1 MCYSKKII
9 EQVTNRKQRLVL
21 KDHRLSWADIKAG
34 VTQGLV
40 LGPVCVFF
48 YFLYINN
55 VTQIQSFLNSTKNEV
70 FH

>member
-40 LGPVCVFF
+40 LGPVCFF
-48 YFLYINN
+48 FFCI
-55 VTQIQSFLNSTKNEV
+55 
-70 FH
+70 

>member
-21 KDHRLSWADIKAG
+21 KDHHLSWADIKAG

-40 LGPVCVFF
+40 LGPVRFF
-48 YFLYINN
+48 GGFFVY
-55 VTQIQSFLNSTKNEV
+55 K
-70 FH
+70 

>member
-40 LGPVCVFF
+40 LGPVCFF
-48 YFLYINN
+48 FLYIND
-55 VTQIQSFLNSTKNEV
+55 VTQIQSFLYSTKNEV

>member
-48 YFLYINN
+48 FLYIND
-55 VTQIQSFLNSTKNEV
+55 VTQIQSFFHSTKNEV

>member
-21 KDHRLSWADIKAG
+21 KDHHLSWADIKAG

-40 LGPVCVFF
+40 LGPVGFFGVFF
-48 YFLYINN
+48 VY
-55 VTQIQSFLNSTKNEV
+55 K
-70 FH
+70 